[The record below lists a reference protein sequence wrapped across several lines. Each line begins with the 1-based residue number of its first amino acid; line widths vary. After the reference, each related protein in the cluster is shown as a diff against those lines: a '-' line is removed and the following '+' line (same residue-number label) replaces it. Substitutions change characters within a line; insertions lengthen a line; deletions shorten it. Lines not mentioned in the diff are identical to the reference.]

1 MVLKSGYIS
10 TFSIEFDILFN
21 YIEWCNNA
29 FKNNIVLIDRLMLKY
44 TKIILLLTNVINTE
58 ERITHSRQFPKTINS
73 NSVATITQLENFKQ
87 VYINKRIL
95 WHLSRSFTTITLWKA
110 KGDIASFVPIE
121 HLGTIVLDQNGL
133 FLTT

>member
-29 FKNNIVLIDRLMLKY
+29 FKNNSVLIDRFMLKY
-44 TKIILLLTNVINTE
+44 TKIILLLTNIINTE
-58 ERITHSRQFPKTINS
+58 ERITHSRQFSKTINS

-87 VYINKRIL
+87 V
-95 WHLSRSFTTITLWKA
+95 
-110 KGDIASFVPIE
+110 
-121 HLGTIVLDQNGL
+121 
-133 FLTT
+133 